1 MNRCSVAAVSA
12 LPSSVPCNV
21 IAGGDAFETK
31 DGGVAF
37 EGNRNNLS
45 TEVELRAMDGLK

>member
-1 MNRCSVAAVSA
+1 MNRCSAAAASL
-12 LPSSVPCNV
+12 LPSSVLCTV

-31 DGGVAF
+31 DGGIAF

-45 TEVELRAMDGLK
+45 TEVELRALDGLK